1 MIQNQIIEA
10 LKNRYATKVFDTN
23 KKVSDADLQTIL
35 ESARLAPSS
44 FGIEAWKFLVVNNP
58 EIRAQLRAA
67 GYDQP
72 KFTDASHLIVL
83 ARRTD
88 SENIS
93 NELIERTAATQ
104 SKTVE
109 DLAGLKQM
117 VDGSIA
123 FKTGTN
129 TFDSW
134 TAAQTYIALG
144 IMVETAALMGI
155 DSCPMEGFDA
165 QKIDETLGLAD
176 KKLATVTILALGYT
190 GDDAYATLPKTRR
203 NLEDVVEVI

>member
-1 MIQNQIIEA
+1 M
-10 LKNRYATKVFDTN
+10 
-23 KKVSDADLQTIL
+23 
-35 ESARLAPSS
+35 
-44 FGIEAWKFLVVNNP
+44 
-58 EIRAQLRAA
+58 
-67 GYDQP
+67 
-72 KFTDASHLIVL
+72 
-83 ARRTD
+83 
-88 SENIS
+88 
-93 NELIERTAATQ
+93 IERTAATQ
-104 SKTVE
+104 GVTAE
-109 DLAGLKQM
+109 NLAGLKQM

-165 QKIDETLGLAD
+165 QKVDEILGLAD
-176 KKLATVTILALGYT
+176 KNLAVVTILALGYR

-203 NLEDVVEVI
+203 DLDDVVEVI

>member
-93 NELIERTAATQ
+93 NELIERTAANQ
-104 SKTVE
+104 GKTAE

-176 KKLATVTILALGYT
+176 KKLATVTILALGYR

>member
-23 KKVSDADLQTIL
+23 KKVSESDLQTIL

-67 GYDQP
+67 GYDQS

-104 SKTVE
+104 GVTAE
-109 DLAGLKQM
+109 NLAGLKQM

-165 QKIDETLGLAD
+165 QKIDEILGLTD
-176 KKLATVTILALGYT
+176 KKLATVTILALGYR

-203 NLEDVVEVI
+203 NFDEVVEVI

>member
-10 LKNRYATKVFDTN
+10 LKNRYSTKIFDTN
-23 KKVSDADLQTIL
+23 KKVSDSDLQTIL

-44 FGIEAWKFLVVNNP
+44 YGTEAWKFLVVNNP
-58 EIRAQLRAA
+58 EIRTQLRAA

-93 NELIERTAATQ
+93 NELIDRITLTQGKTA
-104 SKTVE
+104 E
-109 DLAGLKQM
+109 DLAGFKQM
-117 VDGSIA
+117 VDGAIA
-123 FKTGTN
+123 FKIGTN

-134 TAAQTYIALG
+134 TAAQTYIPLG

-155 DSCPMEGFDA
+155 DTCPMEGFDT
-165 QKIDETLGLAD
+165 QKVDEILGLAD
-176 KKLATVTILALGYT
+176 KKLATVSILAIGYR
-190 GDDAYATLPKTRR
+190 GDDAYANLPKTRR
-203 NLEDVVEVI
+203 NYDEVVEVI

>member
-10 LKNRYATKVFDTN
+10 LKNRYATKVFDMN
-23 KKVSDADLQTIL
+23 KKVSESDLQTIL

-104 SKTVE
+104 GVTAE
-109 DLAGLKQM
+109 NLAGLKQM

-165 QKIDETLGLAD
+165 QKIDEILSLND
-176 KKLATVTILALGYT
+176 KKLATVTILALGYR
-190 GDDAYATLPKTRR
+190 GDDAYANLPKTRR
-203 NLEDVVEVI
+203 NFDEVVEII

>member
-23 KKVSDADLQTIL
+23 KKVSESDLQTIL

-67 GYDQP
+67 GYDQS

-93 NELIERTAATQ
+93 NELIERTAAAQ
-104 SKTVE
+104 GKTAE

-165 QKIDETLGLAD
+165 QKIDEILGLTD
-176 KKLATVTILALGYT
+176 KKLATVTILALGYR

-203 NLEDVVEVI
+203 NFDEVVEVI